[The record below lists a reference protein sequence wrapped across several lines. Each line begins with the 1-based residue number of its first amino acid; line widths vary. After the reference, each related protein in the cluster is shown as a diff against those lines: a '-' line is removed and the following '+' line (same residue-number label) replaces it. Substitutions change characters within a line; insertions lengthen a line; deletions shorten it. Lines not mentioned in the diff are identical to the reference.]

1 MAPTDHLTAGPDG
14 AGPSPATG
22 ASGRALDGSA
32 GARFDG
38 FDPDERHPPG
48 RHPPGRV
55 ERAASWLR
63 ATPAEL
69 AALAILLVGAVVAS
83 MALWSGASSRPTALP
98 PSGGDGGA
106 AAAGQP
112 AGTMDHPGAGEMGAT
127 WRPAEAPPG
136 DTGASHPGP
145 GGTDAGRSA
154 PSDAGAG
161 SAAPAAPA
169 PADPSPASP
178 PPGPLT
184 VHVSGA
190 VSRPGLVE
198 LPPGSRVGHAVEAAG
213 GLGPGADLA
222 SINLARPLVDG
233 EQVHVLREGE
243 PAPPP
248 AAGAPPAATAGGP
261 AVDPSL
267 AGAGGGIDGEGRVD
281 LNRATAAELET
292 LPGIGP
298 AKATAIV
305 EHRETHGPFAEPGD
319 IRAVAGIGEKTFQQ
333 LADRI
338 TTG

>member
-1 MAPTDHLTAGPDG
+1 MAHTDHLTAGPDG

-22 ASGRALDGSA
+22 ASGRALGGSA
-32 GARFDG
+32 DASFDG
-38 FDPDERHPPG
+38 FGPDERHPPG
-48 RHPPGRV
+48 RLERV
-55 ERAASWLR
+55 ASWLR

-83 MALWSGASSRPTALP
+83 VALWSGASSRPTALP

-112 AGTMDHPGAGEMGAT
+112 AGTMDDPGAGELGAS
-127 WRPAEAPPG
+127 RGPEDAPPG
-136 DTGASHPGP
+136 DTGASHAGP
-145 GGTDAGRSA
+145 GAPDAGRSA
-154 PSDAGAG
+154 PRDAGEG
-161 SAAPAAPA
+161 NAAPGATAPGG
-169 PADPSPASP
+169 PPPASP
-178 PPGPLT
+178 PAGPLT

-222 SINLARPLVDG
+222 TINLARPLVDG

-243 PAPPP
+243 PAPPAA
-248 AAGAPPAATAGGP
+248 AAGPPAATAGGP

-267 AGAGGGIDGEGRVD
+267 PGAGGGIDGEGRVD
-281 LNRATAAELET
+281 LNHATAAELET

-319 IRAVAGIGEKTFQQ
+319 IRAVTGIGEKTFQQ
-333 LADRI
+333 LAERI